1 MKKDILFYSNFCTY
15 SKEIVNSISKT
26 PLNDNILFVSVD
38 DENIQ
43 LPPFVTSVP
52 TIYLINDKKIVVDEA
67 IPKWINEKLSSTK
80 GPPIDEQ
87 EIQAYYGT
95 CGNSFGLN
103 CTSIDNTDIK
113 PFISDFTFLSEDN
126 GETMAA
132 NNDTRQT
139 HSNADQQLQKLQ
151 QMRNQEFQ
159 SINRK

>member
-52 TIYLINDKKIVVDEA
+52 TIYLINDKKILVDEA
-67 IPKWINEKLSSTK
+67 IPKWINEKLSYTK
-80 GPPIDEQ
+80 GPQTDDQ
-87 EIQAYYGT
+87 DIQAYYGT

-103 CTSIDNTDIK
+103 CTSIDNKEIK

-126 GETMAA
+126 GDTMAA

-139 HSNADQQLQKLQ
+139 NSNAD
-151 QMRNQEFQ
+151 
-159 SINRK
+159 RK